1 MRFTINVLDQ
11 RYQVYTTAVSGPIEL
26 GRQRQDEPG
35 PYCQRSTADGH
46 RLILAALRETTIS
59 RQHLLLEPLEN
70 GSIRIKNT
78 SVRGRVS
85 VEFHGPLKPG
95 ETCESKLPVSI
106 KVARKRILHLEKTP
120 AEPVSFEPL
129 AFAPRPPLESQV
141 VPSVLSAVVI
151 DALDSHE
158 IIKLVQGLE
167 TSLAVMQA
175 RTEGSTNFVSTTVQ
189 AIADV
194 VGLDCAAYLRYLPD
208 GRWEPVSVE
217 APMGSTPPKSWSP
230 QETVLDHVAKGLQTY
245 RYIPRDE
252 EERLET
258 ATWVAGFP
266 AVVAAPVLDQ
276 QGKLFGAV
284 YGERLQVNLID
295 PRHDITELEAAL
307 MQTVAGALAAMFART
322 DDDVE
327 HTESAASEYA
337 DYFPFPVRAE
347 IEEFADALDPQ
358 RANVSLAMVRLR
370 NHGVIY
376 RSLKPTRAARCLE
389 NLLESIREVVEQQLG
404 TLLDYAEGEMTIM
417 WGAPVA
423 RQDHAVLA
431 CRALPALR
439 EVIERHNHEWGVRL
453 AEPLK
458 AVIAVHSET
467 ALVGPNGMPGRFRYG
482 PLTETLPRI
491 RQVLDAAELACA
503 RTVLTGS
510 TADLIEMS
518 AIRRLGGARLAGE
531 DSVYQLY
538 EIEDDRHEDW
548 PQLTAAYESA
558 LGAFEK
564 GEFADC
570 IRSVAQVLQ
579 VTPNDAPSLRLQ
591 QLAGRAFSGHP
602 ANVGWLW
609 NLNSGNGSVEWDA

>member
-11 RYQVYTTAVSGPIEL
+11 RYQVYSTAVSGAIEL

-35 PYCQRSTADGH
+35 PYCQRSTTDGH

-59 RQHLLLEPLEN
+59 RQHLLIEPLGDE
-70 GSIRIKNT
+70 SIRIKNT
-78 SVRGRVS
+78 SARGRVS

-106 KVARKRILHLEKTP
+106 KVARKRILHLEMTP
-120 AEPVSFEPL
+120 SEAVSFEPL
-129 AFAPRPPLESQV
+129 PFAPRPPLESQV

-151 DALDSHE
+151 DALDSDE
-158 IIKLVQGLE
+158 IVKLVQGLE
-167 TSLAVMQA
+167 TALSVMQA
-175 RTEGSTNFVSTTVQ
+175 SAEGSTNFISTTIQ

-194 VGLDCAAYLRYLPD
+194 IGLDCAAYLRFLPD
-208 GRWEPVSVE
+208 GHWETVALE

-230 QETVLDHVAKGLQTY
+230 QEAVLDHVAKGLQTY

-276 QGKLFGAV
+276 QGKLSGAI

-307 MQTVAGALAAMFART
+307 MQTVAGSLAAMFART
-322 DDDVE
+322 EDKE
-327 HTESAASEYA
+327 HTKSAAAEYA
-337 DYFPFPVRAE
+337 DYFPFPVRSE
-347 IEEFADALDPQ
+347 IEKFADALDPQ
-358 RANVSLAMVRLR
+358 RSNITVAMVRLR

-376 RSLKPTRAARCLE
+376 RSLKPSRAARCLD

-404 TLLDYAEGEMTIM
+404 TVLDYAEGELTVM
-417 WGAPVA
+417 WGAPIA
-423 RQDHAVLA
+423 RPDHAVLA
-431 CRALPALR
+431 CRALPAIR
-439 EVIERHNHEWGVRL
+439 EVIERHSREWGERL
-453 AEPLK
+453 SEPLK

-467 ALVGPNGMPGRFRYG
+467 ALVGPSGMPGRFRYG
-482 PLTETLPRI
+482 PLTDTLPRI
-491 RQVLDAAELACA
+491 RQVIDAAQMACA
-503 RTVLTGS
+503 QTVLTGS
-510 TADLIEMS
+510 TADLIES
-518 AIRRLGGARLAGE
+518 SSIRRLGGARLAGE

-538 EIEDDRHEDW
+538 EIEDSRHDDW
-548 PQLTAAYESA
+548 HQLTTAYESA

-564 GEFADC
+564 GEFANC
-570 IRSVAQVLQ
+570 IRAVAQVLQ

-609 NLNSGNGSVEWDA
+609 NLNNGNGSVEWDG